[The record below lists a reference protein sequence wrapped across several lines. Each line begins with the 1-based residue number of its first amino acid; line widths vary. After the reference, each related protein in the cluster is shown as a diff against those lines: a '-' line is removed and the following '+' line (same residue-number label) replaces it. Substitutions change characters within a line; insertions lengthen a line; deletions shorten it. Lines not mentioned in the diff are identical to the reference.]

1 MIARAF
7 LGTYSTHNTHIF
19 YRHPIF
25 ELFAKA
31 HQAKA
36 SSSLRLIKL
45 KQAVELPFTMQKNY
59 LPLPLLRAVP

>member
-25 ELFAKA
+25 ELKIDNC
-31 HQAKA
+31 
-36 SSSLRLIKL
+36 SLRLNKL
-45 KQAVELPFTMQKNY
+45 KQVTIDN
-59 LPLPLLRAVP
+59 

>member
-19 YRHPIF
+19 YRHPIY
-25 ELFAKA
+25 ELFTKA

-36 SSSLRLIKL
+36 SD
-45 KQAVELPFTMQKNY
+45 N
-59 LPLPLLRAVP
+59 

>member
-25 ELFAKA
+25 ELKIDNC
-31 HQAKA
+31 
-36 SSSLRLIKL
+36 SLRLIKFKHVKITIL
-45 KQAVELPFTMQKNY
+45 LASSYYFIITNNIKSRKKDFFT
-59 LPLPLLRAVP
+59 

>member
-31 HQAKA
+31 QQVKA
-36 SSSLRLIKL
+36 SSSLWLIKL
-45 KQAVELPFTMQKNY
+45 KQVTIDNFSQRLNKLTASKNY
-59 LPLPLLRAVP
+59 FKR

>member
-7 LGTYSTHNTHIF
+7 FGTYSTHNTHIF

-25 ELFAKA
+25 ELFAEA

-36 SSSLRLIKL
+36 SD
-45 KQAVELPFTMQKNY
+45 N
-59 LPLPLLRAVP
+59 